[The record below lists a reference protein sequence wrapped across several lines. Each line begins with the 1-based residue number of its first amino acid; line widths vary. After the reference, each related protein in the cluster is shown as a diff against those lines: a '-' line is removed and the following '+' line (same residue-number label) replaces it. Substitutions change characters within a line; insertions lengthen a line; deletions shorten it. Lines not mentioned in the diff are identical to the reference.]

1 MPQKDPI
8 PTSLLDTLLSRRTAL
23 GGAIGLGG
31 LWLASCAPSPTE
43 TPKASPSEANAPTP
57 EKSAPKDIYNA
68 SWEEIKPLTQ
78 DELYPQ
84 DNPHF
89 SPDYIMGANTS
100 DNGHLNE
107 IPELFAINLDPSDY
121 NTDKEFVDAYVKSW
135 FDRYNA
141 LSAIGLSGRGDN
153 LGSDRPRLEQAAI
166 DIYREMTGKRKDA
179 TVPEKVVNAIMVSG
193 NAKGIYS
200 RTTLKDQA
208 DQYPLANVVIPDM
221 DSIRYTGNR
230 SQGFSSITLDSR
242 RIWKADQDI
251 IWMDIGPTETMREL
265 DGVTKF
271 TLSDVKVD
279 PSTHRVAAK
288 SSWDAFK
295 NRLQQQ

>member
-1 MPQKDPI
+1 MPRKDPI
-8 PTSLLDTLLSRRTAL
+8 PTSLLEKPLTRRTVL
-23 GGAIGLGG
+23 GAFGVSGLF
-31 LWLASCAPSPTE
+31 LAGCAPGTTE
-43 TPKASPSEANAPTP
+43 TPKASPSEANAPSTP
-57 EKSAPKDIYNA
+57 EKPIPKDIYNA
-68 SWEEIKPLTQ
+68 SWEDIKPLTQ
-78 DELYPQ
+78 AELYSQ

-89 SPDYIMGANTS
+89 SPDYIMGADTS
-100 DNGHLNE
+100 DDGHLNE
-107 IPELFAINLDPSDY
+107 IPELFAINLDPGDY

-153 LGSDRPRLEQAAI
+153 SGSDRPRLEQAAI

-179 TVPEKVVNAIMVSG
+179 TVPERVVNDIMVSG
-193 NAKGIYS
+193 NAKCIYS

-221 DSIRYTGNR
+221 DSVRYTGTP
-230 SQGFSSITLDSR
+230 SEGLTITVDTR
-242 RIWKADQDI
+242 MVWKANQDI
-251 IWMDIGPTETMREL
+251 IWMDIGPTESMREL
-265 DGVTKF
+265 DGVTMF

-288 SSWDAFK
+288 SSWDKFK

>member
-1 MPQKDPI
+1 MPRKDPI
-8 PTSLLDTLLSRRTAL
+8 PTSLLETPLTRRTVLEAFGI
-23 GGAIGLGG
+23 GGFF
-31 LWLASCAPSPTE
+31 LAGCAPGTTE
-43 TPKASPSEANAPTP
+43 TPKASPSEANAPSTP
-57 EKSAPKDIYNA
+57 EKPIPKDIYNA
-68 SWEEIKPLTQ
+68 SWEDIKPLTQ
-78 DELYPQ
+78 AELYPQ

-89 SPDYIMGANTS
+89 SPDYIMGADTS
-100 DNGHLNE
+100 DDGHLNE

-121 NTDKEFVDAYVKSW
+121 DTDKEFVDAYVKSW

-153 LGSDRPRLEQAAI
+153 SGSDRPRLEQAAI

-179 TVPEKVVNAIMVSG
+179 TVPERVVNDIMVSG
-193 NAKGIYS
+193 NAKCIYS
-200 RTTLKDQA
+200 RTTLKGQA

-221 DSIRYTGNR
+221 DSVRYTGTP
-230 SQGFSSITLDSR
+230 SEGLTITVGTR
-242 RIWKADQDI
+242 MVWKANQDI
-251 IWMDIGPTETMREL
+251 IWMDIGPTESMREL
-265 DGVTKF
+265 DGVTMF

-288 SSWDAFK
+288 SSWDKFK

>member
-1 MPQKDPI
+1 MPRKDPI
-8 PTSLLDTLLSRRTAL
+8 PTSLLETPLTRRTVL
-23 GGAIGLGG
+23 GAFGISGLF
-31 LWLASCAPSPTE
+31 LAGCAPGTTE
-43 TPKASPSEANAPTP
+43 TPKASPSEANAPSTP
-57 EKSAPKDIYNA
+57 EKPIPKDIYNA

-78 DELYPQ
+78 AELYSQ

-89 SPDYIMGANTS
+89 SPDYIMGADTS
-100 DNGHLNE
+100 DDGHLNE
-107 IPELFAINLDPSDY
+107 IPELFAINLDPTDY
-121 NTDKEFVDAYVKSW
+121 DTDKEFVDAYVKSW

-153 LGSDRPRLEQAAI
+153 SGSDRPRLEQAAI

-179 TVPEKVVNAIMVSG
+179 TVPERVVNDIMVSG
-193 NAKGIYS
+193 NAKCIYS

-221 DSIRYTGNR
+221 DSVRYTGTP
-230 SQGFSSITLDSR
+230 SEGLTITVDTR
-242 RIWKADQDI
+242 MVWKADQDI
-251 IWMDIGPTETMREL
+251 IWMDIGPTESMREL

-279 PSTHRVAAK
+279 LSTHRVAAK
-288 SSWDAFK
+288 SSWDKFK